1 MRDLVFS
8 RFTVLFSI
16 LVMVGLLLGA
26 GIFLLRIPQA
36 VALASSDPLA
46 STITALQSTAPIT
59 GQLPA
64 ALQNSL
70 QADNGA
76 ASGVIAIPS
85 ASNLSCATP
94 IVLNG
99 SIVTST
105 SPQYTGRLIR
115 NGVPSICGE
124 DYSCSGTQS
133 TSTHFSYQQFDLL
146 NPSTNWQCVR
156 VDLDARSCSQQ
167 VYSAAYLNTFSPA
180 NLCTN
185 IQGAMGFSTSGIYG
199 YSLMVP
205 PNTNFSIVNNT
216 TGIVPPSA
224 NCANYTMTVSLCSS
238 APDIKVDKGQG
249 PSPLTLHTNVS
260 GTLSTTVPVFFT
272 NTGNFTAT
280 MDARTVSETVKI
292 TVLDNKP
299 AAVQATFGHA
309 GAIVPPGKI
318 ISTTIP
324 LEFSGS
330 KFQCLPRTYLLTSQ
344 LTMTQNTYY
353 CNGYN
358 PPSAQVFTG
367 SVLPKENFDEDGWA
381 FQATPGDQITVTVDT
396 VSAATAFDLEACLSG
411 TPNGACLPGFQGD
424 DNFTCSFPPPAFACP
439 RFGGILPADPDGDN
453 IYYVRANSGS
463 GAGNFVGPVG
473 NYRGTILI
481 TSGPTG
487 ACPVVQYLDNG
498 VDSFVTTAS
507 NEFNLAGAVLSPTTT
522 ITAQVFPIQV
532 IVPPSDPANPS
543 CGVQYLP
550 LVKR

>member
-8 RFTVLFSI
+8 QFTVLFTI
-16 LVMVGLLLGA
+16 LVVVGLLLGA
-26 GIFLLRIPQA
+26 GSFLLRIPQA
-36 VALASSDPLA
+36 VALAGSDPLA
-46 STITALQSTAPIT
+46 SMITDLQSTAPIT

-64 ALQNSL
+64 ALQSSL

-76 ASGVIAIPS
+76 APGVIAIPS
-85 ASNLSCATP
+85 ASSASCTAP
-94 IVLNG
+94 IVLHG
-99 SIVTST
+99 SIITGT

-115 NGVPSICGE
+115 NGVPSLCGE
-124 DYSCSGTQS
+124 DYSCSGIQS
-133 TSTHFSYQQFDLL
+133 TGTTFSYQQTNLI
-146 NPSTNWQCVR
+146 NAETNWQCVR
-156 VDLDARSCSQQ
+156 VDLDARSCAQQ
-167 VYSAAYLNTFSPA
+167 VYSAAYLNSFSPA

-238 APDIKVDKGQG
+238 APVIKVDKGQG
-249 PSPLTLHTNVS
+249 PSPLTLHADVS
-260 GTLSTTVPVFFT
+260 GTLSTKVPVFFS

-292 TVLDNKP
+292 TVADNKP

-309 GAIVPPGKI
+309 GAIAPPGKI

-330 KFQCLPRTYLLTSQ
+330 QFQCLPRTYLLTSQ

-367 SVLPKENFDEDGWA
+367 SVLPQDNFDEDGWA
-381 FQATPGDQITVTVDT
+381 FQA
-396 VSAATAFDLEACLSG
+396 ATGRPDHR
-411 TPNGACLPGFQGD
+411 NGRYGQ
-424 DNFTCSFPPPAFACP
+424 CSH
-439 RFGGILPADPDGDN
+439 
-453 IYYVRANSGS
+453 
-463 GAGNFVGPVG
+463 
-473 NYRGTILI
+473 
-481 TSGPTG
+481 
-487 ACPVVQYLDNG
+487 
-498 VDSFVTTAS
+498 SF
-507 NEFNLAGAVLSPTTT
+507 
-522 ITAQVFPIQV
+522 
-532 IVPPSDPANPS
+532 
-543 CGVQYLP
+543 
-550 LVKR
+550 